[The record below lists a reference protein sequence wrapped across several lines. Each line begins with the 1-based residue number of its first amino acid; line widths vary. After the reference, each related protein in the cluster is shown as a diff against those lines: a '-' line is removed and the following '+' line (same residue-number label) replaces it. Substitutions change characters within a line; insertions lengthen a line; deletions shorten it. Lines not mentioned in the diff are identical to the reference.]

1 MPRNKN
7 SPVRLNIYI
16 HNSGIRRQIKAVA
29 ARKDISISEY
39 CVQAIA
45 NQLRKEQ
52 EIPHEEGASSLK
64 NAVEKAHRFHKE
76 TFEGRVF
83 TVSSADLIRET
94 REDRDIS

>member
-16 HNSGIRRQIKAVA
+16 HNPGIRRQIKAVA

-39 CVQAIA
+39 CVQAIT

-52 EIPHEEGASSLK
+52 EIPHEEGASALK
-64 NAVEKAHRFHKE
+64 NAVGKARRFHKK
-76 TFEGRVF
+76 TFEGKVF
-83 TVSSADLIRET
+83 TVSSTDLIRKA

>member
-16 HNSGIRRQIKAVA
+16 HNPGIRRQIKAVA

-39 CVQAIA
+39 CVQAIT

-52 EIPHEEGASSLK
+52 EIPHEEGASALK
-64 NAVEKAHRFHKE
+64 NAVGKARRFHKK
-76 TFEGRVF
+76 TFEGKVF
-83 TVSSADLIRET
+83 TVSSADLIREA